1 MIVPKFILIFF
12 ISILGTLTSI
22 LIFRPFAKKLGI
34 VDKPS
39 ERKIHNGNIPLVGG
53 ISIFIGVFVGMFFQL
68 AHDLTTLSLLTSGF
82 FILFLGFIDDCYPLS
97 VKIKVIIQI
106 IIVSIMVWATE
117 LRFDSFGHSFGL
129 DKQIHLG
136 IFSYP
141 ITVMGVVFVTNAF
154 NLMDGADGVAGS
166 LVLLSIVGINI
177 VEIFSGHYNFN
188 ILSLAILGSLVPY
201 FYFNLIKSKEKK
213 VFLGD
218 SGSLFL
224 GYSVACL
231 LLYESQIQ
239 NNFSPP
245 FALWVIAIPIF
256 DVISVMVYRF
266 RNSRPL
272 FSPDRSH
279 LHNFFQR
286 LGFSNRL
293 VLISIIGSGIFCL
306 MLGSAIE
313 YIARPLSFPI
323 FLISLIFYVWLRS
336 FSKFSKYNL

>member
-1 MIVPKFILIFF
+1 MEVPKFTLIFL
-12 ISILGTLTSI
+12 ISIIVTLTSL
-22 LIFRPFAKKLGI
+22 LIFSPFAKKFGI

-53 ISIFIGVFVGMFFQL
+53 ISIFIGVFVSMFFEL
-68 AHDLTTLSLLTSGF
+68 AHDLITLSLVASGF
-82 FILFLGFIDDCYPLS
+82 FILLLGFIDDCYPLS
-97 VKIKVIIQI
+97 VTIKVVFQI

-166 LVLLSIVGINI
+166 LVLLSIIGINI

-188 ILSLAILGSLVPY
+188 ILSFAILGGLIPY
-201 FYFNLIKSKEKK
+201 LYFNLIKSNEKK
-213 VFLGD
+213 IFLGD
-218 SGSLFL
+218 NGSLFL
-224 GYSVACL
+224 GYSVAFL
-231 LLYESQIQ
+231 LLYESQIH
-239 NNFSPP
+239 NSFSPP

-266 RNSRPL
+266 KNSRAL
-272 FSPDRSH
+272 FAPDRSH

-286 LGFSNRL
+286 LGFSNSF
-293 VLISIIGSGIFCL
+293 VLISIIVSGVFCL
-306 MLGSAIE
+306 MLGLVIE

-323 FLISLIFYVWLRS
+323 YLISLVIYVWLRN
-336 FSKFSKYNL
+336 FSKFSKI